1 MESHWIVRC
10 VLLAFAGIFIMANMG
25 AELVI
30 YCALSAVAFV
40 FIMFATLYII
50 AAYDQWFENLFSCA
64 DPTPTND
71 HLACDRHSSSTK
83 HACAD
88 ESNDYFTR
96 PYTPKKFVPY
106 WNDPTY
112 IEPPKGAVSP
122 RRELSQEE
130 KNAAIKWR
138 ADREASEVEAAK
150 LAESKRLAREK
161 KDLLDRARDAAKAS
175 LTAAAARNAKANAM
189 TAETFSER
197 LRALEAQGPLSRD
210 DIEMRQLRALAPHL
224 KRGLIGRRDDGLW
237 LTQPLGYEPMLIDIT
252 SGSVYSPSALF
263 SSPNEPYQAVQS
275 DNNAPGSVRRSV
287 SDAPSSFFSSEHFKR
302 YQDIAAPSMSTEQGM
317 FAESSEPFQATQ
329 TIDTAP
335 KKNPFGLPACVAS
348 MVMVPDHAAATAV
361 VPPEPARTFESPALS
376 VPAKG
381 PFSFAT
387 VTKPSQ
393 TQSSRT
399 TEAATSSPAAVT
411 ADNPILKV
419 SDPGDRRAKAK
430 GLCASI
436 QKFARLNRTDP
447 DGSVEDL
454 EGTCAEFRQKMNWV
468 KEYLEASKTPDGAF
482 IPILVAPHQLK
493 PWGLGLDVWSTIKR
507 EMGVLCQDPK
517 WGNGYLGQTLAVV
530 LQVDEAM
537 KGKGK

>member
-1 MESHWIVRC
+1 MESHWIARC

-30 YCALSAVAFV
+30 YCALSAVALV
-40 FIMFATLYII
+40 FITSTTLYII
-50 AAYDQWFENLFSCA
+50 AAYDRWFENLFSCA
-64 DPTPTND
+64 DPTSTND

-83 HACAD
+83 PTCAD

-96 PYTPKKFVPY
+96 PYTLKKFVPY

-112 IEPPKGAVSP
+112 IEPPKRAISP
-122 RRELSQEE
+122 CRELSQAEVD
-130 KNAAIKWR
+130 AAIKSR
-138 ADREASEVEAAK
+138 ADREAREVEATQ

-161 KDLLDRARDAAKAS
+161 KDLLDHARDAAKAS
-175 LTAAAARNAKANAM
+175 LTAAAARKAKANAM

-210 DIEMRQLRALAPHL
+210 DVEMRQLRALAPHL
-224 KRGLIGRRDDGLW
+224 QRGLVGRRDDGLW

-263 SSPNEPYQAVQS
+263 SSPNEPYQAIQS
-275 DNNAPGSVRRSV
+275 DNNAPESVRRSV
-287 SDAPSSFFSSEHFKR
+287 SEAPSSFFSSAHFKR
-302 YQDIAAPSMSTEQGM
+302 YQDIAAPSASTEQGM

-329 TIDTAP
+329 SIDTAP

-348 MVMVPDHAAATAV
+348 MVMVPDHAAAMAV
-361 VPPEPARTFESPALS
+361 VPPEPARTFESPAPS
-376 VPAKG
+376 VPDKG

-387 VTKPSQ
+387 VAKPSE

-399 TEAATSSPAAVT
+399 ADATSSPAVT

-436 QKFARLNRTDP
+436 QKFARLKRTNP

-454 EGTCAEFRQKMNWV
+454 EGTCAEFRQNMTWV
-468 KEYLEASKTPDGAF
+468 KEYLEASKKPDGAF
-482 IPILVAPHQLK
+482 IPSLVAPHQLK
-493 PWGLGLDVWSTIKR
+493 QWGLGLDVWNTIKR